1 MENSLKGKV
10 VLVIGGSS
18 GMGLAI
24 AIKAAARDAQVH
36 IVGRSADKLAAAVAA
51 IGGDVLSHSADIG
64 NEANVKALAH
74 CITRVDHIVM
84 TAADLVFKPFVQTT
98 DEEIRSTFAAKF
110 WGPIYVTRHF
120 AALLSKGGSI
130 TFFGGSAAYKASA
143 GGSIVAA
150 VNASLDGLARTL
162 AVELAPIRV
171 NVVSPGIVETP
182 AWGFLPEASRQEV
195 LTAIGAGFPVGRVGK
210 VEELADAALFVMGN
224 GFTTGTVLQID
235 GGANA

>member
-1 MENSLKGKV
+1 MESSLNGKT

-18 GMGLAI
+18 GMGLAV
-24 AIKAAARDAQVH
+24 ATKAAAAGARVH
-36 IVGRSADKLAAAVAA
+36 IVGRSPDKLAAAVAV
-51 IGGDVLSHSADIG
+51 IGGEAISHAADVG
-64 NEANVKALAH
+64 NEADVKALAH
-74 CITRVDHIVM
+74 GLGRVDHIVL
-84 TAADLVFKPFVQTT
+84 TAAQLVFKPFVQTT

-110 WGPIYVTRHF
+110 WGPVYVTRHF
-120 AALLSKGGSI
+120 AAQLAKGGSI

-182 AWGFLPEASRQEV
+182 AWGFLPDASRQEV
-195 LTAIGAGFPVGRVGK
+195 LKSIGAGFPVGRVGR